1 MGRLGRT
8 VVGRTTPRRGR
19 HSLVEGELGGP
30 AAQHRK
36 AGLEQGAGH
45 LIFARQ
51 RLYVGRGRAW
61 QRVEAGRAEGGG
73 ERGEDGGG
81 GSLHAAS
88 VERRGWLAQGEAVGL
103 VLLHLNDHIVS
114 QIRAAYFITAC
125 EFNNLRFAEDKK
137 Q

>member
-1 MGRLGRT
+1 VGRLGRA
-8 VVGRTTPRRGR
+8 VVGRTTSRRGR

-30 AAQHRK
+30 GAQHRK

-45 LIFARQ
+45 IIAR

-73 ERGEDGGG
+73 ERSEGGRG

-103 VLLHLNDHIVS
+103 VFLHLIDDIVS
-114 QIRAAYFITAC
+114 QIRAAYFIAAC
-125 EFNNLRFAEDKK
+125 ELKK
-137 Q
+137 LEVCRRL